1 MSEHTTIAW
10 TDNTYNPWWGCTAVS
25 PGCDNCYAEAFDKR
39 VGGAHWGKGEPRRT
53 FEDKHWNEPMKW
65 QKAAAKEGKITKVFC
80 GSMCDVMDDEA
91 PEGQWERLI
100 QVINDTPNL
109 LWQLLTK
116 RPQRYKRRLPV
127 AGFVWDNVILGT
139 TCENQEFYD
148 VRVQHLCEAAMY
160 LEKRNAEYSTYT
172 VGANVR
178 PFSRAHVQSFIS
190 YEPALGPITMTKNT
204 FRPSWLIF
212 GGETGPRPRPMEQK
226 WAEDIKAE
234 CEDTGVAFFMK
245 QMSARTPNSAADL
258 IPAHLLVREFPEA

>member
-10 TDNTYNPWWGCTAVS
+10 TDNTFNPWWGCTAVS

-65 QKAAAKEGKITKVFC
+65 QKSAAKEGKITKVFC
-80 GSMCDVMDDEA
+80 GSMCDVMDDEE

-116 RPQRYKRRLPV
+116 RPQRYMRRLPET
-127 AGFVWDNVILGT
+127 GFFYDNVILGT
-139 TCENQEFYD
+139 TTENQEFYD
-148 VRVQHLCEAAMY
+148 VRIPHLEEAAAW
-160 LEKRNAEYSTYT
+160 LTIRNRIQ
-172 VGANVR
+172 G
-178 PFSRAHVQSFIS
+178 PSFALGGLCIARSPVKTFVS
-190 YEPALGPITMTKNT
+190 YEPAIGPLTMFNRLK
-204 FRPSWLIF
+204 PSWLIF

-226 WAEDIKAE
+226 WAENIKAE

-245 QMSARTPNSAADL
+245 QMSARTPHAAADL
-258 IPAHLLVREFPEA
+258 IPAHLLVRQFPEVL